1 MPIPIIKAG
10 MVVLRLTLRPINNIM
25 LKKFKSYDKETYAFK
40 FFSNFGQRINV
51 FEIKLNRVLL
61 GTKGLSEI
69 KPIHESKAF
78 H

>member
-1 MPIPIIKAG
+1 M
-10 MVVLRLTLRPINNIM
+10 
-25 LKKFKSYDKETYAFK
+25 AFK